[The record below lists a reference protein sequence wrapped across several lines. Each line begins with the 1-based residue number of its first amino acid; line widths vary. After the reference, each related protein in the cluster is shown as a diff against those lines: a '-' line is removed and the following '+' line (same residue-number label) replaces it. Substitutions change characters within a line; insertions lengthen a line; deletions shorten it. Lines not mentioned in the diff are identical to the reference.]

1 MTLFLSSA
9 TPAKVN
15 LFLKVTARRPDGFH
29 ELETLFYPVPEVCDT
44 LTIELGTP
52 GIKLSCN
59 VPGVPLD
66 EHNLVWRAAEMFAS
80 AAKITPE
87 WNIHLE
93 KRIPVAAGLGG
104 GSSDAAAVL
113 RLLNSHYNKLS
124 FQELAKYAVKLGA
137 DVPFF
142 LSPVPAVAYGI
153 GDELVPIPDKICKL
167 PMVLINP
174 LFPVSAKWA
183 YTNLETE
190 RIGEAPG
197 VMEKMLEA
205 LCRGDMESIAGLMH
219 NDLEFALFRK
229 FPLLGII
236 RDEMLKHSALH
247 PMVSGSGS
255 TVFSLCRTGR
265 DADNLA
271 AAMRKR
277 FPEFPVF
284 VVN

>member
-1 MTLFLSSA
+1 MTHFLSSS

-15 LFLKVTARRPDGFH
+15 LFLKVTARRADGFH
-29 ELETLFYPVPEVCDT
+29 ELETLFYPVPEVRDT

-59 VPGVPLD
+59 LPGVPLD
-66 EHNLVWRAAEMFAS
+66 GHNLVWRAAEMFGA

-93 KRIPVAAGLGG
+93 KHIPVAAGLGG

-124 FQELAKYAVKLGA
+124 FQELAKCAVKLGA

-142 LSPVPAVAYGI
+142 LSPLPALAYGV
-153 GDELVPIPDKICKL
+153 GNELVPIPDKIGKL
-167 PMVLINP
+167 PMVLVNP

-183 YTNLETE
+183 YTNLEIE

-197 VMEKMLEA
+197 VMAKLLEA
-205 LCRGDMESIAGLMH
+205 LSRGDMESIAGLMR
-219 NDLEFALFRK
+219 NDLEFALLKK

-236 RDEMLKHSALH
+236 RDEMLKYSALR

-265 DADNLA
+265 DAENLGA
-271 AAMRKR
+271 ALRKK